1 MNINELTE
9 AYMAI
14 RTEREAMSRSF
25 KRSDEELKF
34 PTDSY

>member
-14 RTEREAMSRSF
+14 RTEREALSRSF
-25 KRSDEELKF
+25 KNLTKN
-34 PTDSY
+34 